1 MTPWRI
7 RPAASEKCKSQK
19 SALRGYLDLRWPCGA
34 KFLVGEAPRRKI
46 FGKLGPEEV
55 SGSNGAKIRFRIGR
69 VQKLERFKDGYR
81 KNPNF
86 PTTYQV
92 LKVQSKSGS
101 TDYGCVPSSF
111 CFSTVIRSPG
121 ACSEFSGARWVPFPK
136 FPLTSSFLKVMIC
149 SNSDGRSL
157 SAK

>member
-1 MTPWRI
+1 MTPYRI
-7 RPAASEKCKSQK
+7 RPAASKKFKFQN
-19 SALRGYLDLRWPCGA
+19 GPCGA
-34 KFLVGEAPRRKI
+34 IWTSGGPAGQNFLVGEAPRRKI
-46 FGKLGPEEV
+46 FGKLGPQEV
-55 SGSNGAKIRFRIGR
+55 SGSNGARIRFRIGR

-121 ACSEFSGARWVPFPK
+121 ACSEFSGARWVLLEPKWTRISKIWILRSFFAKLVPF
-136 FPLTSSFLKVMIC
+136 
-149 SNSDGRSL
+149 
-157 SAK
+157 